1 MSDILQL
8 VALGAIW
15 GSSFLFLRISVGDL
29 GPVPLM
35 FIRLALGSLVL
46 LPFLVRDRAHF
57 PLKRLPML
65 ALIGL
70 INSALPF
77 LLFAWGAERAPAG
90 IGAIANGMTA
100 LCAALVGYL
109 CFGERLTAR
118 QTMAL
123 GLGFIGIA
131 VLASGKMEGMSIG
144 LASLAGALASVMYGF
159 GVHLA
164 KRHLGGLPVAALAG
178 VTLGSGAVV
187 MLPFAV
193 MTWPSHPVPL
203 RSWLSATALGVL
215 CTGIAFAMFYRLIG
229 RIGAMRTSTVTYLV
243 PPFGVT
249 WAWLFIDEP
258 ATPTMLVACALILG
272 GVAWAQRSGRT

>member
-1 MSDILQL
+1 MGDILQL
-8 VALGAIW
+8 IALGAIW
-15 GSSFLFLRISVGDL
+15 GSSFLFLRISVGDI

-46 LPFLVRDRAHF
+46 LPFLLRDRAHF
-57 PLKRLPML
+57 TLKRWPLL
-65 ALIGL
+65 AFIGL

-109 CFGERLTAR
+109 FFGERLTTR
-118 QTMAL
+118 QSLAL
-123 GLGFIGIA
+123 GIGFIGIA
-131 VLASGKMEGMSIG
+131 VLASGKMEGMSVG
-144 LASLAGALASVMYGF
+144 WASLAGALASVMYGF

-164 KRHLGGLPVAALAG
+164 KRHLGGLPVAALAA
-178 VTLGSGAVV
+178 VTLGSGALV
-187 MLPFAV
+187 MLPLAV
-193 MTWPSHPVPL
+193 LTWPTQAVPAG
-203 RSWLSATALGVL
+203 SWLCAAVLGVL

-229 RIGAMRTSTVTYLV
+229 RIGAMRSSTVTYLV
-243 PPFGVT
+243 PPFGVA

-272 GVAWAQRSGRT
+272 GVAWAQKRI

>member
-1 MSDILQL
+1 MGDILQL

-35 FIRLALGSLVL
+35 FLRLALGSLVL
-46 LPFLVRDRAHF
+46 LPFLLRDRAHF
-57 PLKRLPML
+57 TLQRWPML
-65 ALIGL
+65 AFIGL

-109 CFGERLTAR
+109 FFGERLATR
-118 QTMAL
+118 QTLAL
-123 GLGFIGIA
+123 GLGFVGIA
-131 VLASGKMEGMSIG
+131 VLASGRMEGMSIG

-164 KRHLGGLPVAALAG
+164 RRHLGGLPVAALAS
-178 VTLGSGAVV
+178 VTLGSSALV
-187 MLPFAV
+187 MLPFALL
-193 MTWPSHPVPL
+193 TWPAHPVPL
-203 RSWLSATALGVL
+203 RSWLCAAALGVL